1 MPAKNRK
8 LEFFDPNKSDS
19 NDDDFS
25 PSEVA
30 PRKTPRKPRSQS
42 QKKAG
47 SRKKNKYKD
56 SDIDE
61 DDESVSEESF
71 IEEES
76 EEEDFE
82 MNEKTGRAVRKA
94 AKKAVTYEEDSNSE
108 VDLLQESEEEV
119 RPKKSNK
126 RRRVVDD
133 GEDEDED
140 EVEEPTSKRNKTAQ
154 KPAEKKKFMVT
165 LKMPTGSTPARRT
178 RAGSAAKARASAE
191 PTSAGLRRSTRA
203 RTEEGEDFPSL
214 SNSGRHVIRASR
226 SPEPIGRV
234 RATRGA
240 KGLKQPA
247 ASTIKEEAHE
257 TSSYEDPQ
265 QDAEGEDDIVM
276 QPEIVGT
283 DDGEEDNTEPF
294 VPVPPVDAPADEDMV
309 DELAV
314 DEVPTEKPAGHDEDD
329 DDEPVTRTRTR
340 ASRSSNA
347 GQITEEAVE
356 TTETSA
362 TGSRRLRTRGSKRN
376 KDDGSDFTPEGEGS
390 EEEMTASEAS
400 PKKGGDD
407 DGEYSSSSRP
417 GRNTRR
423 AKSKSTSR
431 RRGNVS
437 DDEDELDPEELAD
450 ELQELRPSRRRN
462 REPEITYEPKGRRER
477 KQVDYKIMPMDQIY
491 AQDDDVEDPAP
502 SPSRRGRGGR
512 GPASKPWEHNLH
524 ATYGPFGGGLGPPPL
539 INGPWG
545 NGATGGVDSDDS
557 DDENMQRPA
566 VTGVGMTPTSAT
578 MGRPGL
584 LPPMPQANQLD
595 QTPIGIGAQV
605 GKVKS
610 QKALA
615 DADPLGVD
623 KNVDFTKVGGLDGH
637 IEQLKEMVQ
646 MPLLYPELFQ
656 KFNVTPPRG
665 VLFHG
670 PPGTGKTLLARAL
683 AATVGTGGRKVT
695 FYMRKGA
702 DALSKWVGEA
712 ERQLRLLFEE
722 ARNTQPSIIFFDEID
737 GLAPVRSSKQEQI
750 HASIV
755 STLLALMDGM
765 DGRGQVI
772 VIGATNRP
780 DNIDPALRRPGRFD
794 REFYFPLPDI
804 EGRKSIINIHTK
816 DWGIDDSF
824 KTSLAQV
831 TKGYGGA
838 DLRALCTQ
846 AALNSI
852 QRSYPQIYSSN
863 DKLLVDSSK
872 IKVTAKDF
880 MISVK
885 KIVPSSERS
894 TSSGAKPLP
903 KSVEPLLREQ
913 LSAIEEIVDN
923 LIPIKKKTTA
933 LEEAMYEQYDDDDQG
948 FAREQMQQEF
958 EKSRV
963 FRPRLLIDG
972 EPGMGQG
979 YLGGALLNHF
989 EGLHVQSFDL
999 PTIYLDSTRS
1009 PETAIVQL
1017 FAEVKRHKPSVI
1029 YLPEIDTWYR
1039 TLPENVITTFLGLLN
1054 AIPPTDPVLVLG
1066 ITNVGPDKVNPQ
1078 MLRNIFGFSKRNH
1091 FTINRPSRKSRE
1103 EFFQSIIS
1111 YCRKAPTEFPDPANR
1126 KKRKLEPLE
1135 LAPPPPPPKGPSKEE
1150 IKARLLADRHI
1161 LNLLKVQIQPIMD
1174 QIHRRYRKFRQPI
1187 LPQNQIQYLLD
1198 EKDPNFVRPDVPQ
1211 FRPFEL
1217 AVDRKGVQCLRE
1229 TATGKICYNLD
1240 TTIIE
1245 ERLVNGFYARPKDFV
1260 FDIKTLVRDAKAFGD
1275 KDRQLRA
1282 KEILANV
1289 EVDLYAMEFDPK
1301 FADCENLY
1309 QRQLQRAKEA
1319 EEASRKKGRELEL
1332 GIDLVH
1338 SDIFSEE
1345 TSSRAIN
1352 LSQAIPGRRPVSDV
1366 PAFQTPSAPL
1376 SNGHSIVS
1384 SSQQP
1389 TVNGSSVPS
1398 RASGEDIMI
1407 SGTNDNASDY
1417 SQGSPALPRQ
1427 QWPPKIS
1434 MAPSSSS
1441 NRATGFNSQRSAFQE
1456 ISHDASLNALINNA
1470 SPTTSG
1476 KKTSETT
1483 TSKRASSNWSTQATN
1498 GTRPGA
1504 SSPIDGQRPDADLP
1518 ETQRLSQNL
1527 STQTTNVAEGEKSSG
1542 EEWLHSQAHAL
1553 ARGHLGFPSQTPST
1567 HNSQERPPVPHFDAP
1582 SRPSAFKP
1590 SQSSGAADDSL
1601 IEANYTQSSSPKE
1614 YIMTEYYAIELLEK
1628 FTDGSSGCS
1637 IEQLEQIYRELM
1649 DYIWKMRGEWNR
1661 NQICV
1666 RLTGVFNE
1674 TILDIE
1680 AMQKV
1685 SKPSQ
1690 EDHPE
1695 SLRSTQESS

>member
-1 MPAKNRK
+1 MPAKYRK
-8 LEFFDPNKSDS
+8 FETFDPNKSDS

-25 PSEVA
+25 PTEA
-30 PRKTPRKPRSQS
+30 APPRKSPKKSRSQP
-42 QKKAG
+42 QKKG
-47 SRKKNKYKD
+47 GPRRKTKYRD
-56 SDIDE
+56 SDIDDE
-61 DDESVSEESF
+61 DESVSEESF
-71 IEEES
+71 IESEA

-82 MNEKTGRAVRKA
+82 MNEKTGRAVRKT
-94 AKKAVTYEEDSNSE
+94 AKKAVTYEESE
-108 VDLLQESEEEV
+108 SDDDLIQESEEEV
-119 RPKKSNK
+119 RPRKSNK
-126 RRRVVDD
+126 RTRVVDD
-133 GEDEDED
+133 GEEEDED
-140 EVEEPTSKRNKTAQ
+140 EIVEPISKRNKSVEKAS
-154 KPAEKKKFMVT
+154 EKKSFLLK
-165 LKMPTGSTPARRT
+165 LKMPTGNTPARNT
-178 RAGSAAKARASAE
+178 RAGSAARTRASAE

-226 SPEPIGRV
+226 SPEPIGRM
-234 RATRGA
+234 RASRGA

-247 ASTIKEEAHE
+247 TSTIKEETHE

-265 QDAEGEDDIVM
+265 LDAEGEDEDIIM
-276 QPEIVGT
+276 QPQPEIIGT
-283 DDGEEDNTEPF
+283 DDGEDDNTESF
-294 VPVPPVDAPADEDMV
+294 NPPASAPADEDMV

-314 DEVPTEKPAGHDEDD
+314 GGALVENPVVHDDDD
-329 DDEPVTRTRTR
+329 DDEPVTRTRAR

-347 GQITEEAVE
+347 EQDTAEVVE
-356 TTETSA
+356 TTEDLAS
-362 TGSRRLRTRGSKRN
+362 GSRRLRTRGSKRN
-376 KDDGSDFTPEGEGS
+376 KDDGSDFTPEGEAS
-390 EEEMTASEAS
+390 EEEMSGSNAS

-417 GRNTRR
+417 GRNARR

-431 RRGNVS
+431 RRGNIS
-437 DDEDELDPEELAD
+437 DEDDELDAEELAD
-450 ELQELRPSRRRN
+450 ELQELRPSRRRRN
-462 REPEITYEPKGRRER
+462 REPEIAYEPKGRRER
-477 KQVDYKIMPMDQIY
+477 KQVDYTIKPMDQIY
-491 AQDDDVEDPAP
+491 AQDDDLEESAPAP
-502 SPSRRGRGGR
+502 SARGRAVRGG
-512 GPASKPWEHNLH
+512 ASKPWEHNLH
-524 ATYGPFGGGLGPPPL
+524 ATYGPFGGGIGPAPL
-539 INGPWG
+539 IGGPWG
-545 NGATGGVDSDDS
+545 SGAIGADSDDS
-557 DDENMQRPA
+557 DDENMQHPA
-566 VTGVGMTPTSAT
+566 VPGVAMTPTSA
-578 MGRPGL
+578 RHGL
-584 LPPMPQANQLD
+584 LPFMPQTNQLD
-595 QTPIGIGAQV
+595 QTTIGVGAQV

-623 KNVDFTKVGGLDGH
+623 QDVDFSKVGGLEGH

-656 KFNVTPPRG
+656 KFHVTPPRG

-683 AATVGTGGRKVT
+683 AATVGSGGQKVT

-722 ARNTQPSIIFFDEID
+722 ARRTQPSIIFFDEID

-816 DWGIDDSF
+816 DWGIDDNF

-863 DKLLVDSSK
+863 DKLKVDTSK

-903 KSVEPLLREQ
+903 KNVEPLLRDQ
-913 LSAIEEIVDN
+913 LKSIEDIVDN

-933 LEEAMYEQYDDDDQG
+933 LEEAMYEQYEDEDGG
-948 FAREQMQQEF
+948 FSREEMAQEF

-972 EPGMGQG
+972 EPGMGQA
-979 YLGGALLNHF
+979 YIGGALLNHF

-1009 PETAIVQL
+1009 AETAIVQL
-1017 FAEVKRHKPSVI
+1017 FSEVKRHKPSVI
-1029 YLPEIDTWYR
+1029 YLPAIDTWYR

-1054 AIPPTDPVLVLG
+1054 AIPSSDPVLVLG
-1066 ITNVGPDKVNPQ
+1066 ITNTGSDEHNPN
-1078 MLRNIFGFSKRNH
+1078 MLRDIFGFSRRNR
-1091 FTINRPSRKSRE
+1091 FTIDRPQKELRK

-1111 YCRKAPTEFPDPANR
+1111 YLSKTPNEFPDPANR

-1135 LAPPPPPPKGPSKEE
+1135 LAPPPPPPKGPSKED
-1150 IKARLLADRHI
+1150 IKARLKADLHI

-1174 QIHRRYRKFRQPI
+1174 QIHRKYRKFRTPV
-1187 LPQNQIQYLLD
+1187 LQNSQFQYLFD
-1198 EKDPNFVRPDVPQ
+1198 EQDPNYVQPDIPQ

-1217 AVDRKGVQCLRE
+1217 AVDKKGNKCLRE
-1229 TATGKICYNLD
+1229 TVSGKIYYNLD
-1240 TTIIE
+1240 TTTIE

-1260 FDIKTLVRDAKAFGD
+1260 FDIKTLVRDAKAIGD
-1275 KDRQLRA
+1275 KDRLLRA
-1282 KEILANV
+1282 KEMLANV
-1289 EVDLYAMEFDPK
+1289 EVDLYAYEHDPK

-1309 QRQLQRAKEA
+1309 RRQLQRAKEM
-1319 EEASRKKGRELEL
+1319 EAKYGKKAQ
-1332 GIDLVH
+1332 GIVGTDLVR

-1345 TSSRAIN
+1345 FGLGSNSPGAIN
-1352 LSQAIPGRRPVSDV
+1352 LNQIIPGRRPGSAV
-1366 PAFQTPSAPL
+1366 PSFQAFNPDITQ
-1376 SNGHSIVS
+1376 GS
-1384 SSQQP
+1384 SEQNATIQRSFI
-1389 TVNGSSVPS
+1389 NGSSVPS
-1398 RASGEDIMI
+1398 RASGEDSLM

-1417 SQGSPALPRQ
+1417 SQSSPALPRQ
-1427 QWPPKIS
+1427 QWPPKS
-1434 MAPSSSS
+1434 AMAPSSMS
-1441 NRATGFNSQRSAFQE
+1441 NVATGFNSQRSAWQE
-1456 ISHDASLNALINNA
+1456 ISHDTPISALMNNA
-1470 SPTTSG
+1470 SPTSSG
-1476 KKTSETT
+1476 KKTSEAT
-1483 TSKRASSNWSTQATN
+1483 TSKRTSANWSTQATN

-1504 SSPIDGQRPDADLP
+1504 SSPIDGQRHDADLLD
-1518 ETQRLSQNL
+1518 TQRYSQNP
-1527 STQTTNVAEGEKSSG
+1527 STQNTNVAEGERSSN

-1567 HNSQERPPVPHFDAP
+1567 RNSQDKPPVPPFNAP
-1582 SRPSAFKP
+1582 SRN
-1590 SQSSGAADDSL
+1590 SQDNGVTDDSL
-1601 IEANYTQSSSPKE
+1601 VEASSTQSSSQKT
-1614 YIMTEYYAIELLEK
+1614 YIFNEFLVNELLDK
-1628 FTDGSSGCS
+1628 LTDGSSGCS

-1661 NQICV
+1661 STICV
-1666 RLTGVFNE
+1666 GLTRVFND

-1685 SKPSQ
+1685 GKPSQ
-1690 EDHPE
+1690 EDPD
-1695 SLRSTQESS
+1695 SPRSTQ